1 MSSNRFFIAGLQAK
15 WRNSIRL
22 RHTVGL
28 SIVILVIM
36 SIGSA
41 AMLYQQRAT
50 IRQAAEARG
59 LAFNRTFAL
68 MGAAAVL
75 DNLFR
80 VQEAMNRVIQ
90 DPDILE
96 IDVIDPASMVVAS
109 KHTKRIG
116 TILRDQDWIAPA
128 KSQEEVITYS
138 TDTEGEPLLVIVEPL
153 LDEGKIAAWTR
164 VVFSLSQ
171 VRREEWQ
178 SIQRMILVTL
188 ALVLA
193 GIVGVYVAQRK
204 TSSIFRGIVAKL
216 QDAVATLGM
225 PQPQSSSAVAGA
237 GENVQ
242 LLQAGQ
248 GELEYLTS
256 VATQTAELLTKQSEV
271 LHESEM
277 KFRSVAQ
284 SAHDA
289 IVSAD
294 QRGNI
299 IAWNTGAERI
309 FGYQEAEVLGKPLT
323 QLMPARYQAAH
334 EQGLERMRG
343 GGAAKILG
351 QTLELAGHRKS
362 GQEFPLEVSLSGW
375 KTGEGTFYTGIIRD
389 ITERNRA
396 VEKVAQLAERLE
408 LATSAA
414 QIGVWDWN
422 ILKNELVWDDRM
434 FDLYGVKK
442 EDFGGA
448 YDAWLSG
455 VHPEDRARCDE
466 AVQQALR
473 NKKPYDIEY
482 RIQWPNGIVRNI
494 KGDGKIARDADGT
507 PLRMTG
513 TNYDITEQKHAE
525 EALRVLTASLEQ
537 KVRERTAELEV
548 ARDQAL
554 TATQHK
560 SEFLANMSHELRT
573 PLNAVIGFSEVLL
586 ERMFGELNQKQE
598 EYLRDILGS
607 GRHLLEL
614 INDILD
620 LAKVES
626 GRMELDLG
634 TFDLPAAL
642 NSAFMLIRER
652 AMRQRIHV
660 SLDIDHRLGP
670 FTADERKL
678 KQILLNLLSNAV
690 KFTPDE
696 GAVSLK
702 AALGDDVVEISVT
715 DTGVGIEPE
724 FQQKIFDEF
733 IQVGDPGRKQ
743 EGTGLGLAVTKK
755 FIELHGGRISVQS
768 ANNQGSTFTFTLPIL
783 PTPETCS
790 APTVATPD
798 ARPYADAPLVLVVE
812 DDPAA
817 AKLLSIYLIE
827 AGFSV
832 EVAADGNAA
841 FEKAAALRPA
851 LITLDIMIPK
861 SDGWELLTRLKADQ
875 ATASIPVVVVSIVD
889 EPGRGFSLGAA
900 DYLLK
905 PVDREVLARV
915 MQRVVRSHARD
926 QRGRSVLVIDD
937 DPVILELMEAV
948 LRPEGFEVLKA
959 KDGRHGLQ
967 IARER
972 NPDLVV
978 LDLLMPEMNGF
989 EVVDEMHGSPETASI
1004 PIVVLTNK
1012 SLSREEKDRLN
1023 GRIIAIRQKGEFHRE
1038 DFVAQVR
1045 SLLKPEEPAW
1055 QAS

>member
-1 MSSNRFFIAGLQAK
+1 MALSRFFIAGLQDK
-15 WRNSIRL
+15 WRNNIRL

-80 VQEAMNRVIQ
+80 VQEAMNRIIQ

-96 IDVIDPASMVVAS
+96 IDVIDPSSMIVAAR
-109 KHTKRIG
+109 HTKRIG
-116 TILRDQDWIAPA
+116 TILRDQDWIAPP
-128 KSQEEVITYS
+128 KSQQEVVTYS
-138 TDTEGEPLLVIVEPL
+138 TDAEGEPLLVIVEPL

-188 ALVLA
+188 ALVVA

-204 TSSIFRGIVAKL
+204 VSSIFRGIVAKL
-216 QDAVATLGM
+216 QDAVTTLGM
-225 PQPQSSSAVAGA
+225 PQPQNSSTALGA
-237 GENVQ
+237 GEGVQ
-242 LLQAGQ
+242 TVQAGQ
-248 GELEYLTS
+248 GEFEYLTS
-256 VATQTAELLTKQSEV
+256 VVTRTAELLTKQSEV
-271 LHESEM
+271 LRESEM

-284 SAHDA
+284 SANDA

-294 QRGNI
+294 QRGDI

-309 FGYQEAEVLGKPLT
+309 FGYREAEVLGKPFT
-323 QLMPARYQAAH
+323 MLMPERYQHAH
-334 EQGLERMRG
+334 EQGLERMREG
-343 GGAAKILG
+343 GEAKILG
-351 QTLELAGHRKS
+351 ETTELAGHRKS

-389 ITERNRA
+389 ITER
-396 VEKVAQLAERLE
+396 
-408 LATSAA
+408 
-414 QIGVWDWN
+414 
-422 ILKNELVWDDRM
+422 
-434 FDLYGVKK
+434 
-442 EDFGGA
+442 
-448 YDAWLSG
+448 
-455 VHPEDRARCDE
+455 
-466 AVQQALR
+466 
-473 NKKPYDIEY
+473 
-482 RIQWPNGIVRNI
+482 
-494 KGDGKIARDADGT
+494 
-507 PLRMTG
+507 
-513 TNYDITEQKHAE
+513 KHAE
-525 EALRVLTASLEQ
+525 EALRALTASLEQ

-586 ERMFGELNQKQE
+586 EKMFGELNRKQE
-598 EYLRDILGS
+598 EYLGDILGS
-607 GRHLLEL
+607 GRHLLAL

-626 GRMELDLG
+626 GHMELDLG
-634 TFDLPAAL
+634 TFELPAVL
-642 NSAFMLIRER
+642 NSTFTLIRER
-652 AMRQRIHV
+652 AMRHSIHV
-660 SLDIDHRLGP
+660 SLDIDHRLGR

-690 KFTPDE
+690 KFTPDD
-696 GAVSLK
+696 GALSLK
-702 AALGDDVVEISVT
+702 AVLQDDGVEISVS
-715 DTGVGIEPE
+715 DTGIGIEPE

-733 IQVGDPGRKQ
+733 IQVGDRLQKR
-743 EGTGLGLAVTKK
+743 EGTGLGLALTKK
-755 FIELHGGRISVQS
+755 FIELHGGRIWVQS
-768 ANNQGSTFTFTLPIL
+768 AKGQGSTFTFTLPVL
-783 PTPETCS
+783 PTPEKRL
-790 APTVATPD
+790 APTVAKPD
-798 ARPYADAPLVLVVE
+798 VHPHAPLALVVE

-817 AKLLSIYLIE
+817 AKLLSIYLME

-832 EVAADGNAA
+832 EVAADGDAG
-841 FEKAAALRPA
+841 FEKAKTFRPA
-851 LITLDIMIPK
+851 VITVDIQIPK
-861 SDGWELLTRLKADQ
+861 TDGWELLTRLKADQ

-915 MQRVVRSHARD
+915 IQRVVRSQARD

>member
-1 MSSNRFFIAGLQAK
+1 
-15 WRNSIRL
+15 
-22 RHTVGL
+22 
-28 SIVILVIM
+28 
-36 SIGSA
+36 
-41 AMLYQQRAT
+41 
-50 IRQAAEARG
+50 
-59 LAFNRTFAL
+59 
-68 MGAAAVL
+68 
-75 DNLFR
+75 
-80 VQEAMNRVIQ
+80 
-90 DPDILE
+90 
-96 IDVIDPASMVVAS
+96 
-109 KHTKRIG
+109 
-116 TILRDQDWIAPA
+116 
-128 KSQEEVITYS
+128 
-138 TDTEGEPLLVIVEPL
+138 
-153 LDEGKIAAWTR
+153 
-164 VVFSLSQ
+164 
-171 VRREEWQ
+171 
-178 SIQRMILVTL
+178 
-188 ALVLA
+188 
-193 GIVGVYVAQRK
+193 
-204 TSSIFRGIVAKL
+204 
-216 QDAVATLGM
+216 M

-237 GENVQ
+237 GENVHP
-242 LLQAGQ
+242 LQAGQ
-248 GELEYLTS
+248 GEFEYLTS
-256 VATQTAELLTKQSEV
+256 VVTQTAELLAKQSEV

-284 SAHDA
+284 SAYDA

-294 QRGNI
+294 QRGHI
-299 IAWNTGAERI
+299 IAWNTGAERM

-323 QLMPARYQAAH
+323 LLMPARYQAAH

-396 VEKVAQLAERLE
+396 AEKVAQLAERLE

-422 ILKNELVWDDRM
+422 ILKDELVWDDRM

-455 VHPEDRARCDE
+455 VHPEDRARCDV
-466 AVQQALR
+466 AIQQALR
-473 NKKPYDIEY
+473 NNKPYDIEF
-482 RIQWPNGIVRNI
+482 RIQWPNGVVRNI
-494 KGDGKIARDADGT
+494 KGDGKVVRDADGT

-513 TNYDITEQKHAE
+513 TNYDITERKHAE

-586 ERMFGELNQKQE
+586 EKMFGEINRKQE
-598 EYLRDILGS
+598 EYLGDILGS
-607 GRHLLEL
+607 GRHLLAL

-620 LAKVES
+620 LAKIES
-626 GRMELDLG
+626 GHMELDLG

-642 NSAFMLIRER
+642 NSTVMLIRER
-652 AMRQRIHV
+652 TQRHRIHV
-660 SLDIDHRLGP
+660 SLDIDHRLGQ

-696 GAVSLK
+696 GALSLK
-702 AALGDDVVEISVT
+702 AVLQRDSVEISVT
-715 DTGVGIEPE
+715 DTGIGIEPE

-733 IQVGDPGRKQ
+733 IQVGDHLPKR
-743 EGTGLGLAVTKK
+743 EGTGLGLALTKK
-755 FIELHGGRISVQS
+755 FIELHGGQIRVQS
-768 ANNQGSTFTFTLPIL
+768 AKGQGSTFTFTLPVL
-783 PTPETCS
+783 PTPEKRL
-790 APTVATPD
+790 APTGAKPD
-798 ARPYADAPLVLVVE
+798 GHPNASAPLVLVVE

-817 AKLLSIYLIE
+817 AKLLSIYLSE

-832 EVAADGNAA
+832 EVAPDGDAG
-841 FEKAAALRPA
+841 FEKAKTLRPA
-851 LITLDIMIPK
+851 LITLDILIPK
-861 SDGWELLTRLKADQ
+861 TDGWELLTRLKADQ
-875 ATASIPVVVVSIVD
+875 ATASIPVVVVSIID

-900 DYLLK
+900 DYLMK
-905 PVDREVLARV
+905 PVDREVLVRV
-915 MQRVVRSHARD
+915 MQRVVQNHAPN
-926 QRGRSVLVIDD
+926 QHGKSVLVIDD
-937 DPVILELMEAV
+937 DPVVLELMEAV

-959 KDGRHGLQ
+959 IDGGQGVQ

-972 NPDLVV
+972 RPALVV

-989 EVVDEMHGSPETASI
+989 EVVDEMHGSPQTAGI
-1004 PIVVLTNK
+1004 PIVVLTNR
-1012 SLSREEKDRLN
+1012 SLSGEEKNRLN
-1023 GRIIAIRQKGEFHRE
+1023 GRIIAIRQKSEFNRA

-1045 SLLKPEEPAW
+1045 SLLKPEEPVW
-1055 QAS
+1055 QGN

>member
-1 MSSNRFFIAGLQAK
+1 MAGLQDK
-15 WRNSIRL
+15 WRNNIRL

-80 VQEAMNRVIQ
+80 VQEAMNRIIQ

-96 IDVIDPASMVVAS
+96 IDVIDPSSMIVAAR
-109 KHTKRIG
+109 HTKRIG

-128 KSQEEVITYS
+128 KSQQEVVTYS
-138 TDTEGEPLLVIVEPL
+138 TDAEGEPLLVIVEPL

-178 SIQRMILVTL
+178 SIERMILVTL
-188 ALVLA
+188 ALVVA
-193 GIVGVYVAQRK
+193 AIVGVYVAQRK
-204 TSSIFRGIVAKL
+204 VSNIFRGIVAKL
-216 QDAVATLGM
+216 QDAVNTPGM

-237 GENVQ
+237 GESVQ
-242 LLQAGQ
+242 SLQAGQ
-248 GELEYLTS
+248 GEFEFLTS
-256 VATQTAELLTKQSEV
+256 VVTRTAELLTKQSEV
-271 LHESEM
+271 LRESEM

-284 SAHDA
+284 SANDA

-309 FGYQEAEVLGKPLT
+309 FGYQEAEVLGKPFT
-323 QLMPARYQAAH
+323 MLMPERYQHAH
-334 EQGLERMRG
+334 EQGLERMREG
-343 GGAAKILG
+343 GEAKILG
-351 QTLELAGHRKS
+351 KTTELAGHRKS
-362 GQEFPLEVSLSGW
+362 GQEFPLELSLSGW
-375 KTGEGTFYTGIIRD
+375 KTGEGAFYTGIIRD
-389 ITERNRA
+389 ITER
-396 VEKVAQLAERLE
+396 
-408 LATSAA
+408 
-414 QIGVWDWN
+414 
-422 ILKNELVWDDRM
+422 
-434 FDLYGVKK
+434 
-442 EDFGGA
+442 
-448 YDAWLSG
+448 
-455 VHPEDRARCDE
+455 
-466 AVQQALR
+466 
-473 NKKPYDIEY
+473 
-482 RIQWPNGIVRNI
+482 
-494 KGDGKIARDADGT
+494 
-507 PLRMTG
+507 
-513 TNYDITEQKHAE
+513 KHAE
-525 EALRVLTASLEQ
+525 EALQALTASLEQ
-537 KVRERTAELEV
+537 KVWERTAELEV

-586 ERMFGELNQKQE
+586 ERMFGELNRKQE
-598 EYLRDILGS
+598 EYLGDILGS
-607 GRHLLEL
+607 GRHLLAL

-620 LAKVES
+620 LAKIES

-634 TFDLPAAL
+634 TFDLPAVL
-642 NSAFMLIRER
+642 NSTFMLIREQ

-660 SLDIDHRLGP
+660 SLDIDHRLGR

-690 KFTPDE
+690 KFTQDE
-696 GAVSLK
+696 GALSLK
-702 AALGDDVVEISVT
+702 AVLQNDGVEISVT
-715 DTGVGIEPE
+715 DTGIGIEPE
-724 FQQKIFDEF
+724 IQQKIFDEF
-733 IQVGDPGRKQ
+733 FQVGGHLRKQ

-755 FIELHGGRISVQS
+755 FIELHGGRIWVQS
-768 ANNQGSTFTFTLPIL
+768 AKGQGSTFTFTLPIL
-783 PTPETCS
+783 PTPENRS
-790 APTVATPD
+790 APTVAMPD
-798 ARPYADAPLVLVVE
+798 AHPNAPLVLVVE
-812 DDPAA
+812 DDAVA
-817 AKLLSIYLIE
+817 AKLLSIYLME

-832 EVAADGNAA
+832 EVAADGDAG
-841 FEKAAALRPA
+841 FEKAKTLQPA
-851 LITLDIMIPK
+851 LITVDILIPK
-861 SDGWELLTRLKADQ
+861 TDGWELLTRLKADQ

-889 EPGRGFSLGAA
+889 ERGRGFALGAA

-915 MQRVVRSHARD
+915 IQRVVRNKARD

-959 KDGRHGLQ
+959 KDGRQGLQ

-989 EVVDEMHGSPETASI
+989 EVVDEMHGSPDTASI

-1045 SLLKPEEPAW
+1045 SLLKPEESAW

>member
-1 MSSNRFFIAGLQAK
+1 MASSRSFIAGLQDK

-59 LAFNRTFAL
+59 LAFNRVFAL
-68 MGAAAVL
+68 MGAAAML

-80 VQEAMNRVIQ
+80 VQEAMNRIIQ
-90 DPDILE
+90 DTDILE
-96 IDVIDPASMVVAS
+96 IDVIDPSSMIVAS
-109 KHTKRIG
+109 RRTKRIG
-116 TILRDQDWIAPA
+116 MILRDQDWIAPP
-128 KSQEEVITYS
+128 KSQQEVVTYS
-138 TDTEGEPLLVIVEPL
+138 ADAEGEPLLVIVEPL
-153 LDEGKIAAWTR
+153 LDDGKIAAWTR

-188 ALVLA
+188 ALVIS
-193 GIVGVYVAQRK
+193 GILGVYVAQRK

-225 PQPQSSSAVAGA
+225 PQPQSSSTALGA
-237 GENVQ
+237 GEGVQ
-242 LLQAGQ
+242 TVQAGQ
-248 GELEYLTS
+248 GEFEYLTS
-256 VATQTAELLTKQSEV
+256 VVMRTAELLTKQSEV
-271 LHESEM
+271 LRESEM
-277 KFRSVAQ
+277 KFRSIAQ
-284 SAHDA
+284 SANDA

-299 IAWNTGAERI
+299 IAWNHGAERI

-323 QLMPARYQAAH
+323 LLMPARYQAAH

-389 ITERNRA
+389 ITERNREA
-396 VEKVAQLAERLE
+396 EKVAQLAERLE

-434 FDLYGVKK
+434 FDLCGVKK

-473 NKKPYDIEY
+473 NKKPYDIEF
-482 RIQWPNGIVRNI
+482 RIQWPNGVVRNI

-513 TNYDITEQKHAE
+513 TNYDITERKQAE
-525 EALRVLTASLEQ
+525 EALRVLTASLEH

-586 ERMFGELNQKQE
+586 EKMFGELNPKQE
-598 EYLRDILGS
+598 EYLGDISGS
-607 GRHLLEL
+607 GRHLLAL

-626 GRMELDLG
+626 GHMELDIG
-634 TFDLPAAL
+634 TFDLPAVL
-642 NSAFMLIRER
+642 NSTFMLIRER
-652 AMRQRIHV
+652 AMRHSIHI
-660 SLDIDHRLGP
+660 SLDIDPRLGRV
-670 FTADERKL
+670 TADERKL
-678 KQILLNLLSNAV
+678 KQILLNLLSNAI
-690 KFTPDE
+690 KFTPED
-696 GAVSLK
+696 GTVSLK
-702 AALGDDVVEISVT
+702 AVLQDVGVEISVT
-715 DTGVGIEPE
+715 DTGIGIEPE

-733 IQVGDPGRKQ
+733 FQVGGYLKKQ

-755 FIELHGGRISVQS
+755 FIELHGGRIWVQS
-768 ANNQGSTFTFTLPIL
+768 AKGQGSTFTFTLPVL
-783 PTPETCS
+783 PTPEKRS
-790 APTVATPD
+790 APTVAMPD
-798 ARPYADAPLVLVVE
+798 AHPNANSPLVLVVE

-817 AKLLSIYLIE
+817 AKLLSIYLME

-832 EVAADGNAA
+832 EVAADGDAG
-841 FEKAAALRPA
+841 FEKAKNLRPA
-851 LITLDIMIPK
+851 LITMDILIPK
-861 SDGWELLTRLKADQ
+861 TDGWELLTRLKADQ
-875 ATASIPVVVVSIVD
+875 ATASIPVVVVSIID
-889 EPGRGFSLGAA
+889 ERGRGFSLGAA

-905 PVDREVLARV
+905 PVDRDGLVRV
-915 MQRVVRSHARD
+915 IQRVVRSHARD
-926 QRGRSVLVIDD
+926 QRGRSVLIIDD
-937 DPVILELMEAV
+937 DPLILELMEVV

-959 KDGRHGLQ
+959 RDGRHGLQ

-972 NPDLVV
+972 NPDLVL

-989 EVVDEMHGSPETASI
+989 EVVDEMHGCPETAAI

-1023 GRIIAIRQKGEFHRE
+1023 GRIIAIRQKNEFNRA

-1055 QAS
+1055 QAN

>member
-1 MSSNRFFIAGLQAK
+1 MASSRFFIADLQDK
-15 WRNSIRL
+15 WRNNIRV

-80 VQEAMNRVIQ
+80 VQEAMNRIIQ

-96 IDVIDPASMVVAS
+96 IDVIDPSSMIVAAR
-109 KHTKRIG
+109 HTKRIG
-116 TILRDQDWIAPA
+116 TILRDQDWIAPP
-128 KSQEEVITYS
+128 KSQQEIVTYS
-138 TDTEGEPLLVIVEPL
+138 TDAEGEPLLVIVEPL

-178 SIQRMILVTL
+178 SIQRMILLTL
-188 ALVLA
+188 ALVVA

-204 TSSIFRGIVAKL
+204 TSRIFRGIVAKL
-216 QDAVATLGM
+216 QDAVATFGM
-225 PQPQSSSAVAGA
+225 PQPQSSSTVEGA
-237 GENVQ
+237 GEGVQ
-242 LLQAGQ
+242 SLHAGQ
-248 GELEYLTS
+248 GEFEYLTS
-256 VATQTAELLTKQSEV
+256 VVTRTAELLTKQSEV
-271 LHESEM
+271 LRESET

-284 SAHDA
+284 SANDA

-299 IAWNTGAERI
+299 IAWNHGAERI
-309 FGYQEAEVLGKPLT
+309 FGYQEAEVLGKSLT
-323 QLMPARYQAAH
+323 MLMPERYQAAH

-343 GGAAKILG
+343 GGAGKILG

-389 ITERNRA
+389 MTER
-396 VEKVAQLAERLE
+396 KQ
-408 LATSAA
+408 
-414 QIGVWDWN
+414 
-422 ILKNELVWDDRM
+422 
-434 FDLYGVKK
+434 
-442 EDFGGA
+442 
-448 YDAWLSG
+448 
-455 VHPEDRARCDE
+455 
-466 AVQQALR
+466 
-473 NKKPYDIEY
+473 
-482 RIQWPNGIVRNI
+482 
-494 KGDGKIARDADGT
+494 
-507 PLRMTG
+507 
-513 TNYDITEQKHAE
+513 AE
-525 EALRVLTASLEQ
+525 EALRALTASLEH

-586 ERMFGELNQKQE
+586 EKMFGELNQKQE
-598 EYLRDILGS
+598 EYLGDIVGS
-607 GRHLLEL
+607 GRHLLAL

-626 GRMELDLG
+626 GHMELDLS
-634 TFDLPAAL
+634 TCELPAVL
-642 NSAFMLIRER
+642 TSTFTLIRER
-652 AMRQRIHV
+652 AKQHGIHV
-660 SLDIDHRLGP
+660 SLDIDHRLGR

-690 KFTPDE
+690 KFTPDN
-696 GAVSLK
+696 GAVTLK
-702 AALGDDVVEISVT
+702 AVLQNDHAEISVS
-715 DTGVGIEPE
+715 DTGIGIEPE

-733 IQVGDPGRKQ
+733 FQVGDRLRKR

-755 FIELHGGRISVQS
+755 FIELHGGRIWVQS
-768 ANNQGSTFTFTLPIL
+768 AKGQGSIFTITLPVL
-783 PTPETCS
+783 PIPEKRLLV
-790 APTVATPD
+790 PTVTKLD
-798 ARPYADAPLVLVVE
+798 AHPNAPLALVVE

-817 AKLLSIYLIE
+817 AKLLSIYLTE

-832 EVAADGNAA
+832 EVAADGDAG
-841 FEKAAALRPA
+841 FEKANTFRPA
-851 LITLDIMIPK
+851 VITVDIMLPK
-861 SDGWELLTRLKADQ
+861 IDGWELLMRLKANH

-889 EPGRGFSLGAA
+889 EPGRGFALGAA
-900 DYLLK
+900 DYLMK
-905 PVDREVLARV
+905 PADRESLIRV
-915 MQRVVRSHARD
+915 VQRVARTPAQD
-926 QRGRSVLVIDD
+926 RRGRSVLVIDD
-937 DPVILELMEAV
+937 DPVILELMDAV
-948 LRPEGFEVLKA
+948 LRPEGFEILKA
-959 KDGRHGLQ
+959 IDGRHGVQ

-989 EVVDEMHGSPETASI
+989 EVVDELHGSPETSAI

-1023 GRIIAIRQKGEFHRE
+1023 GRIIAIRQKNEFNRA

-1055 QAS
+1055 QAN